1 MTDIKSNNLDEN
13 NGNIESIKSYTT
25 DNRVV
30 HKAKDED
37 IIQKIGKVLG
47 KKFFDYRKV
56 WDAANRMEIV
66 TDFPLFLQLD
76 MFQVCNYAC
85 PHCNIANPKT
95 LLKAYDGKIETKMD
109 FEKYK
114 KIVDEGSE
122 YNCPSIEPQG
132 VNEPLLVKDFHKY
145 VKYAHDKGFMD
156 IMINTNAS
164 ALVPKRS
171 QELLDSGI
179 TRLRFSLDAA
189 TPETYKKVRVG
200 SRPLNQ
206 VIKNIETFLDLKE
219 KGNYKLPVTGVS
231 MCVLKGNQHEKQL
244 FEDFWI
250 DKVDM
255 VTFQAFQPPNFE
267 EDFSEFYPDLD
278 SSHFN
283 QSKPEYKCP
292 QPFHRVVI
300 RNDVIT
306 PCCATCSNELPL
318 GHIKDG
324 VHKAWHSPLAKK
336 LREIHAKG
344 RYFDNPVCK
353 KCIETTL

>member
-1 MTDIKSNNLDEN
+1 MSVKTEEKNQIQEN
-13 NGNIESIKSYTT
+13 NKNLGIYTT
-25 DNRVV
+25 DSRVI
-30 HKAKDED
+30 HKSRDDEINVKLAK
-37 IIQKIGKVLG
+37 IIG
-47 KKFFDYRKV
+47 KKFSDYRKE
-56 WDAANRMEIV
+56 WDAVNRLEYV
-66 TDFPLFLQLD
+66 SEFPLFLQLD
-76 MFQVCNYAC
+76 MFQVCNYKC
-85 PHCNIANPKT
+85 PHCNISNHKT

-132 VNEPLLVKDFHKY
+132 VNEPLLIKDFHNY
-145 VKYAHDKGFMD
+145 VKYASDKGFMD

-164 ALVPKRS
+164 ALTPKRS
-171 QELLDSGI
+171 QQLLDSGI

-200 SRPLNQ
+200 SKPLEK
-206 VIKNIETFLDLKE
+206 VINNIETFLELKE

-231 MCVLKGNQHEKQL
+231 MCVLRGNQHEKQM

-267 EDFSEFYPDLD
+267 EDFTDFFPNMD
-278 SSHFN
+278 SSRFIE
-283 QSKPEYKCP
+283 KKAEYSCP

-300 RNDVIT
+300 RNDLIT

-318 GHIKDG
+318 GYLKDG
-324 VHKAWHSPLAKK
+324 IHKAWHSPLANE
-336 LREIHAKG
+336 LRELHLKG
-344 RYFDNPVCK
+344 RYYDNPVCK
-353 KCIETTL
+353 KCIETTA